1 MASDLLAIAQ
11 LIYALIE
18 SFGQYLI
25 PLYIGPFCRYVLLI
39 PSSSLKIH
47 TTECPY
53 IKFLFQVKSG
63 DKKVIRNNKR
73 YIMISF

>member
-1 MASDLLAIAQ
+1 MLLV
-11 LIYALIE
+11 E

-25 PLYIGPFCRYVLLI
+25 PLYMDLPADTVLLI

-47 TTECPY
+47 TTECAY
-53 IKFLFQVKSG
+53 IKFLCQVKSG
-63 DKKVIRNNKR
+63 DKKVIRKNKR